1 MFLDHE
7 ANIWSRKHSKHFIG
21 IQWAQNN
28 NKFSD
33 IENIFKNNSPS
44 HPSSQAFTCLAPL
57 VLHSGNKAGQGTT
70 SLTSV
75 NRPKAPSQCEVGKTS
90 RGTVKFSHRHDCVEQ
105 VWEKV
110 SWTFVKKLFVS
121 LECDPMFLWKNCPI
135 FLAKWFQCE
144 NMENVNDFCEHSKND
159 FQFWQIFF
167 HPPYFQ
173 ERASDHI
180 HGHKE
185 EDLVNFRCACLD
197 ILLFCSVAI
206 IPGTWHLSCE
216 FTQLELHSWFS
227 WWNSGSPRW
236 ILLVSLPQTLSWSAP
251 PR

>member
-1 MFLDHE
+1 MVK
-7 ANIWSRKHSKHFIG
+7 I
-21 IQWAQNN
+21 
-28 NKFSD
+28 
-33 IENIFKNNSPS
+33 
-44 HPSSQAFTCLAPL
+44 SQ
-57 VLHSGNKAGQGTT
+57 G
-70 SLTSV
+70 
-75 NRPKAPSQCEVGKTS
+75 EVGKTS

-135 FLAKWFQCE
+135 FLAKLFQCE
-144 NMENVNDFCEHSKND
+144 NREHVNDFCELSKND

-185 EDLVNFRCACLD
+185 EDLVNCGCACLD
-197 ILLFCSVAI
+197 ILLFCSLAI
-206 IPGTWHLSCE
+206 VPGTWHLSCE

-251 PR
+251 PRYANTTNFLGICTSRPLSIFSKIQFCAKWPDLLTLNIHCQFCWTTVLAVHQINQLWKYWTTTS